1 MSDILERVQT
11 AKKAAMKSF
20 LKEYATHNLAKFMM
34 DADSIMRESVIA
46 SRHPDFYSDQKDDN
60 YNNAIKSEAYEAI
73 MTSSGDV
80 LDSPLAMIFEQKI
93 SSNLDLFKRFKL
105 IKSHYTDI
113 KKIIGE
119 GREGVSGD
127 EDSLRV
133 RQASVHLH
141 GSFDEAVARSNRM
154 RERIEK
160 DRKGEYWKPE
170 VLVLQGGGAKG
181 MSYAGVIEAMEDS
194 GYLKGIKMVAGTS
207 AGALIGLPVAM
218 GYKAEEI
225 TQIVMHGRFAHF
237 FAESTM
243 KFKGLMKLKNL
254 FVETTP
260 EKTPHYE
267 GDLLLEFT
275 KNHFLPQLAE
285 ATGISVKR
293 WSRFPEAIVQE
304 YLQDLEMGRRPNVLK
319 SIGSVMSDEVKNL
332 NSIYEAAWESFGE
345 DLASCGRSGDLD
357 ILKFGGVPGRSEAY
371 HAAITCIRLER
382 PNRLP
387 DGDIIEAFIGD
398 IIQEK
403 VKDVPID
410 VLRRVSPQIVSMEDM
425 RNISFDQLRQLSE
438 LWTIGNFKEF
448 GVAATV
454 SYMPFSFSNI
464 VQLGCRVYEKSKEW
478 ISGEKK
484 SQYAGEVDK
493 NFAFKPIFFR
503 SYEDKA
509 KSKQSNMSIKKAVR
523 ASMNL
528 PFLFRAMNLNG
539 RRIID
544 GGVNSN
550 LPLGLFR
557 DKYQSDAEAK
567 DKMIGFMLSTIEA
580 DIEMKAL
587 HQLASTENSVLMDII
602 EAEFRETP
610 MTRPLSNAL
619 RHPVSYFSKIFKKFV
634 SNQVES
640 FMVNNNTLP
649 SIEALDNIAIVNT
662 GAISTAQF
670 NASVKERHTL
680 RTQGANAFL
689 DLTGYHSDKNLRYA
703 MGRLVS
709 LSSIEN
715 KLLIEKGVEANL
727 QDPMYRLRDPDL
739 LAKCMR
745 GSRYEEME
753 IKDLVLSK
761 EDLKVESKK
770 LPTHVAHFSP
780 GFGLK

>member
-34 DADSIMRESVIA
+34 DADSIMRESVFA
-46 SRHPDFYSDQKDDN
+46 SKHPDFYSDLNNQD
-60 YNNAIKSEAYEAI
+60 YNNALKSEAYEAI
-73 MTSSGDV
+73 ITSAGHA
-80 LDSPLAMIFEQKI
+80 LDSRLATVFEQKL
-93 SSNLDLFKRFKL
+93 SSNPDLLKRFNL
-105 IKSHYTDI
+105 LKSHYTGI
-113 KKIIGE
+113 TEIIGN
-119 GREGVSGD
+119 GREGTSGD
-127 EDSLRV
+127 EDSLRI
-133 RQASVHLH
+133 RQASVHLQ
-141 GSFDEAVARSNRM
+141 GSFDEAIARSHRM

-160 DRKGEYWKPE
+160 DRKGEYWSPE

-237 FAESTM
+237 FAESTL

-267 GDLLLEFT
+267 GDLLVEFT

-293 WSRFPEAIVQE
+293 WSKFPEAIVQE

-319 SIGSVMSDEVKNL
+319 SVGSVVSGQVQNL
-332 NSIYEAAWESFGE
+332 NAIYEAAWKNFEE
-345 DLASCGRSGDLD
+345 DLTSCRRGTDLS

-382 PNRLP
+382 PNRMP

-403 VKDVPID
+403 VKAVPID
-410 VLRRVSPQIVSMEDM
+410 VLRRVSPQIVSLEEM
-425 RNISFDQLRQLSE
+425 RNISFDQLKQLSE
-438 LWTIGNFKEF
+438 LWPIGNFKEF

-454 SYMPFSFSNI
+454 SYMPFSLSNI
-464 VQLGCRVYEKSKEW
+464 VQLGYRVYEKSKEW
-478 ISGEKK
+478 LKGEKK
-484 SQYAGEVDK
+484 PQSLGEVDK

-509 KSKQSNMSIKKAVR
+509 KSKQSNMPVKKAVR

-539 RRIID
+539 RRVID

-550 LPLGLFR
+550 LPMGLFR
-557 DKYQSDAEAK
+557 DRYQSDTEAK

-610 MTRPLSNAL
+610 LTRPLSNAL
-619 RHPVSYFSKIFKKFV
+619 RHPISYFSKIFKKFV
-634 SNQVES
+634 ADQVES
-640 FMVNNNTLP
+640 FMANNNTLP

-715 KLLIEKGVEANL
+715 KLLIEKGVEASF

-739 LAKCMR
+739 LAKCLG

-753 IKDLVLSK
+753 IQDLILPK
-761 EDLKVESKK
+761 EERKAESRK
-770 LPTHVAHFSP
+770 LPSHLVHFSP